1 MEEEKIV
8 KEDKDLHIK
17 LLKESLWDVR
27 DQRNFF
33 KLMNVLL
40 CGIITVTIICCSLLI
55 AHSINGL
62 KDVALQATNQNVTCN
77 TDK

>member
-1 MEEEKIV
+1 MEEEIEK
-8 KEDKDLHIK
+8 DKDLHIQ

-40 CGIITVTIICCSLLI
+40 CSIITVTIVCASLLI
-55 AHSINGL
+55 AHSINGI
-62 KDVALQATNQNVTCN
+62 KDVALQATVQNVSCN
-77 TDK
+77 AD

>member
-1 MEEEKIV
+1 MEEKI
-8 KEDKDLHIK
+8 KEDKDLHIQ

-40 CGIITVTIICCSLLI
+40 CSIITVSIICCSLLI
-55 AHSINGL
+55 SHSIDGI
-62 KDVALQATNQNVTCN
+62 KEVAIHTTEQNVSGN
-77 TDK
+77 AD